1 MKLFKALSAF
11 ALVFAMACSQ
21 VAHAAPSTDNVIR
34 VATDATFPPLEFVKD
49 GKRTGFDID
58 LMDAMAKVM
67 GKKIEWVDIDFKGLI
82 PGLIADRFD
91 VAASGIYM
99 TEDRRKV
106 VDFTDPYYQGGLA
119 VLVRKDNKTINT
131 PADLG
136 GHSVSVQVGTKSVN
150 FLKDNYPT
158 VQRVEVEKNQAMFDL
173 LNIGRVDAAVTGPSG
188 CRRIRQEQPERARC
202 SIKGLSIE
210 LYGFALRKDEPA
222 LTAQMNKALQTVREN
237 GTYNAL
243 VAKWFGVTH

>member
-1 MKLFKALSAF
+1 
-11 ALVFAMACSQ
+11 
-21 VAHAAPSTDNVIR
+21 
-34 VATDATFPPLEFVKD
+34 
-49 GKRTGFDID
+49 
-58 LMDAMAKVM
+58 
-67 GKKIEWVDIDFKGLI
+67 
-82 PGLIADRFD
+82 
-91 VAASGIYM
+91 
-99 TEDRRKV
+99 
-106 VDFTDPYYQGGLA
+106 LA

-173 LNIGRVDAAVTGPSG
+173 LNIGRVDAAVTGRPAAVEYAKSNPNV
-188 CRRIRQEQPERARC
+188 RVLD
-202 SIKGLSIE
+202 KGLSIE

>member
-1 MKLFKALSAF
+1 MKLFKVLSAF
-11 ALVFAMACSQ
+11 ALVFAMATSP
-21 VAHAAPSTDNVIR
+21 VAHAAASTDNVIR

-49 GKRTGFDID
+49 GKRTGFDVD

-82 PGLIADRFD
+82 PGLIANRFD

-150 FLKDNYPT
+150 FLKDNYPS

-173 LNIGRVDAAVTGPSG
+173 LNIGRVDAAVTGRPAAVEYAKSNPNV
-188 CRRIRQEQPERARC
+188 RVLD
-202 SIKGLSIE
+202 KGLSIE

-243 VAKWFGVTH
+243 VDKWFGVTH

>member
-1 MKLFKALSAF
+1 MKLFKVLSAF
-11 ALVFAMACSQ
+11 ALVFAIGTSP
-21 VAHAAPSTDNVIR
+21 VAHAAASTDNVIR

-82 PGLIADRFD
+82 PGLIANRFD

-119 VLVRKDNKTINT
+119 VLVHKDNKTINT

-173 LNIGRVDAAVTGPSG
+173 LNIGRVDAAVTGRPAAVEYAKSNPNV
-188 CRRIRQEQPERARC
+188 RVLD
-202 SIKGLSIE
+202 KGLSIE

>member
-11 ALVFAMACSQ
+11 ALVFAIASSQ

-58 LMDAMAKVM
+58 LINAMAKVM

-150 FLKDNYPT
+150 FLKDNYPS

-173 LNIGRVDAAVTGPSG
+173 LNIGRVDAAVTGRPAAVEYAKSNPNV
-188 CRRIRQEQPERARC
+188 RVLD
-202 SIKGLSIE
+202 KGLSIE

-243 VAKWFGVTH
+243 VTKWFGVTH